1 VWVTEGTKPVKVEHI
16 LETMF
21 VGDFITDHLTGQ
33 HGIVLTADKHL
44 YRESD
49 GNVVVAGKKLKSYV
63 DVDEDGDK
71 TVSFILGPPPIAT
84 SAAGTAGAGDAGTG
98 QGEWFEAD
106 RVTLGTSVEFLPG
119 LQLHM
124 RSLWQSSFHWMGLI
138 GASLSWRNGGSL
150 IELFTLSK
158 RRIEGLLCKH
168 MKRLRKYP
176 QRLQGTAWRH
186 MFI

>member
-71 TVSFILGPPPIAT
+71 TVSFILKAPPITT
-84 SAAGTAGAGDAGTG
+84 SAAGTAGAPTAVVPAICGAGNVSC
-98 QGEWFEAD
+98 EFC
-106 RVTLGTSVEFLPG
+106 TSEL
-119 LQLHM
+119 LSRARL
-124 RSLWQSSFHWMGLI
+124 LSFTH
-138 GASLSWRNGGSL
+138 
-150 IELFTLSK
+150 
-158 RRIEGLLCKH
+158 LCCSC
-168 MKRLRKYP
+168 M
-176 QRLQGTAWRH
+176 
-186 MFI
+186 